1 LILVDALFLLDQ
13 ARRRE
18 GKKKGK
24 EKKLPCVRRVSQG
37 LDLPC
42 WLCSR
47 LQLLGAIKD

>member
-1 LILVDALFLLDQ
+1 MLYFCLIKQ
-13 ARRRE
+13 GEEKER
-18 GKKKGK
+18 KKGK